1 MSQGGPPKADTH
13 LTFDVSGGRRQPK
26 LAGGRP
32 LDGTVR
38 RHGRLRYLLPPK
50 TSNSPPTTIAPTPA
64 HIGTLTVCLSFA
76 DTSSGPSF
84 TTVVS
89 FV

>member
-1 MSQGGPPKADTH
+1 MEGLDDMS
-13 LTFDVSGGRRQPK
+13 
-26 LAGGRP
+26 
-32 LDGTVR
+32 
-38 RHGRLRYLLPPK
+38 LRYLLAPK
-50 TSNSPPTTIAPTPA
+50 TSNRPPITIAPTPT
-64 HIGTLTVCLSFA
+64 HSGTLTVCLSLA